1 MKKVAMGLLALIVF
15 GWLSI
20 GNESASAAMTP
31 FFNAKIF
38 DLQDRS
44 KHMFDY
50 TNEFELVGDKKTMLT
65 TFLDLEGK
73 VLVVEKTIVKVGEN
87 GAESLLSFEQDHRQL
102 GTIGKIEV
110 ADGKAGFTFTKDGK
124 AKTASETMEP
134 NYIVTS
140 MVLGFVQSNWEK
152 LMKGETAKVRLG
164 VVDRRESVGF
174 SFSKESATDEKVV
187 IKMKPTSMII
197 AAIVSPLRF
206 TFQPDGKKLIELEG
220 RAAVKVQK
228 DGKFKDFDGFT
239 VYTYASTGS
248 TSGSPSGPSSELANK
263 K

>member
-1 MKKVAMGLLALIVF
+1 MKKVAMSLAALIVF
-15 GWLSI
+15 GVGSI
-20 GNESASAAMTP
+20 WCNSASAAMTP
-31 FFNAKIF
+31 LFSAKIF

-50 TNEFELVGDKKTMLT
+50 KNEFEIAGDKKTMLT

-73 VLVVEKTIVKVGEN
+73 VLVVERTVVKVGEN
-87 GAESLLSFEQDHRQL
+87 GVESLLSFEQDHRQL
-102 GTIGKIEV
+102 GTVGKIEV

-124 AKTASETMEP
+124 AKTASETVEQ

-152 LMKGETAKVRLG
+152 LMKGEAQKVRLG

-174 SFSKESATDEKVV
+174 SFSKESVTTEKVV

-197 AAIVSPLRF
+197 AALVAPLRF
-206 TFQPDGKKLIELEG
+206 TFTADGKKLLELEG
-220 RAAVKVQK
+220 RAAVKIQK

-239 VYTYASTGS
+239 VYTYSTDS
-248 TSGSPSGPSSELANK
+248 SATSSESANK

>member
-1 MKKVAMGLLALIVF
+1 MKKVAMSLLALIVV
-15 GWLSI
+15 GWLSV
-20 GNESASAAMTP
+20 GSEAANAAMTP
-31 FFNAKIF
+31 LFSAKIF

-50 TNEFELVGDKKTMLT
+50 KNEFEVVGDKKTMLT

-73 VLVVEKTIVKVGEN
+73 VLVVEKTVVTVGEN
-87 GAESLLSFEQDHRQL
+87 GSESLLSFEQDHRQL

-110 ADGKAGFTFTKDGK
+110 ADGKAGFSFTKDGK
-124 AKTASETMEP
+124 TKTASETIEP

-174 SFSKESATDEKVV
+174 SFSKESATADKVV

-197 AAIVSPLRF
+197 SALVSPLRF
-206 TFQPDGKKLIELEG
+206 TFQPDGKKLVELEG

-239 VYTYASTGS
+239 VYTYAGS
-248 TSGSPSGPSSELANK
+248 SPASGPANK

>member
-1 MKKVAMGLLALIVF
+1 LEVNLPIGGDDTVVF
-15 GWLSI
+15 C
-20 GNESASAAMTP
+20 
-31 FFNAKIF
+31 KDF

-50 TNEFELVGDKKTMLT
+50 KNEFEVGGDKKTMLT

-73 VLVVEKTIVKVGEN
+73 VLVVEKTVVKVGEN
-87 GAESLLSFEQDHRQL
+87 GVESLVSFEQDHQQL
-102 GTIGKIEV
+102 ATVGKIEV
-110 ADGKAGFTFTKDGK
+110 ADGKAGFSFTKDGK
-124 AKTASETMEP
+124 TKTASETVEP
-134 NYIVTS
+134 NYIVSS
-140 MVLGFVQSNWEK
+140 MVLGFVQANWEK
-152 LMKGETAKVRLG
+152 LINGETLKVRLG

-174 SFSKESATDEKVV
+174 SFSKESATADKVV

-197 AAIVSPLRF
+197 SALVAPLRF
-206 TFQPDGKKLIELEG
+206 TFQSESKKLVELEG

-239 VYTYASTGS
+239 VYTYSASA
-248 TSGSPSGPSSELANK
+248 PSAPANK